1 MATLNENIL
10 TKLNIEIKEYSF
22 SKAIYEGFIES
33 NKDEIVVINIGT
45 DRSTGDSYAPF
56 IGSLIEDNPLSNI
69 KVYGTLD
76 KPIHAKN
83 LNCSIEKIYQGHPN
97 AFFLSIDAALGN
109 EKSVGNIYLRNKP
122 LIPGAAL
129 EKDLISVGDYSI
141 IGIINTAS
149 NFDNFLKMQN
159 TRLSKVRKLAL
170 RTLDELIALD
180 EMINKSVNKIVSHKI
195 CS

>member
-22 SKAIYEGFIES
+22 SKAIYKGFIES
-33 NKDEIVVINIGT
+33 NRDEIVVINIGT
-45 DRSTGDSYAPF
+45 DRVTGDAYAPF

-76 KPIHAKN
+76 EPIHAKN
-83 LNCSIEKIYQGHPN
+83 LNYRIEKIYKDHPN
-97 AFFLSIDAALGN
+97 AFFLSIDAALGK
-109 EKSVGNIYLRNKP
+109 EEAVGNIYLRDKP

-141 IGIINTAS
+141 IGIVNVNNCAFSFST
-149 NFDNFLKMQN
+149 MQN
-159 TRLSKVRKLAL
+159 TRLSKVRKLSL
-170 RTLDELIALD
+170 KTLEELIALD
-180 EMINKSVNKIVSHKI
+180 EMINKSVNKIVSRKI